1 MTRRDLRGTG
11 KADKNGKHEYCLMHK
26 VWDKYPTKGEC
37 PEIGAQETKNP
48 AR

>member
-1 MTRRDLRGTG
+1 MKYLNKYKMEKVIYFHFIHFYWIMKRG
-11 KADKNGKHEYCLMHK
+11 
-26 VWDKYPTKGEC
+26 C